1 MTQEERDSMYIANCK
16 CCTLAE
22 VMKDCKACKFSIGL
36 PFKATIKQE
45 ANPSLDHQRERFSQ
59 FAAGYLKNIPNSAK

>member
-1 MTQEERDSMYIANCK
+1 MTQNERESMYIACCK

-22 VMKDCKACKFSIGL
+22 VMKDCKACRFNIGL

-45 ANPSLDHQRERFSQ
+45 ANPSLDDQRERFAQ
-59 FAAGYLKNIPNSAK
+59 FAAGYLKNIPTGAK